1 MHIDV
6 NTKFEVGQEVFLLK
20 ETKKTFETKV
30 TCDICFGT
38 GNISYKGYD
47 MICPKCHGNRSL
59 VLDSKD
65 KMMYV
70 VEDSCEITSCRYMI
84 TKKESCLYYKTN
96 GRNSLIPEDDIFATQ
111 EEAQARCDELNEGKA

>member
-1 MHIDV
+1 
-6 NTKFEVGQEVFLLK
+6 
-20 ETKKTFETKV
+20 
-30 TCDICFGT
+30 
-38 GNISYKGYD
+38 